1 MDHFLLYCALGVCT
15 LQVLY
20 NEKGS
25 KDKGVISDLKNAKLL
40 WLLQTLVNLKSQG
53 DCIDCLHVFQMA

>member
-1 MDHFLLYCALGVCT
+1 MELLIRYFLSNKMSSFYLAVMDHFLLYCALGVCT

-40 WLLQTLVNLKSQG
+40 
-53 DCIDCLHVFQMA
+53 